1 MSMDK
6 KELRRV
12 VRERL
17 SSVADSE
24 REARSALLCKSL
36 LNTLSEYEGG
46 VVALYSPLPD
56 EVQVWP
62 LITAISLSCT
72 VVLPR
77 VEGDTMRFFTYSEH
91 SMEKGAYGIL
101 EPVNGRCVAP
111 SEIDAIVVPG
121 VAFTE
126 EGARM
131 GRGKGYYDKYMSQ
144 PGFRAV
150 KIGLCFKEQLLGS
163 LPVEEHD
170 IFMDFVVAG

>member
-24 REARSALLCKSL
+24 REARSELLCKSL
-36 LNTLSEYEGG
+36 LNTLLEYEGG

-170 IFMDFVVAG
+170 VSVHRVVDC